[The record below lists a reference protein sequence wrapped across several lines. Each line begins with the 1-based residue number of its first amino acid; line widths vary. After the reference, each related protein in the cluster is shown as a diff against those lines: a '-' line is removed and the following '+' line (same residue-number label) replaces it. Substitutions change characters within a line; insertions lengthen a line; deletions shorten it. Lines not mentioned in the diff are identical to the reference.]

1 MATPSGLPLRGR
13 TIVTTRD
20 QPGVLDALLEQLGAH
35 VVQLPLIE
43 IGDAPDGGAALAE
56 ALGRIDAFD
65 WVVVTSR
72 HGAERVA
79 DAARGSSVRMA
90 AVGEATAVVLAERSG
105 RPVELVPSQQL
116 ASSLVECFP
125 DGPWSV
131 LVAQADRA
139 HDTVV
144 AGLRR
149 RGCDV
154 VECTAYSTRLR
165 MPSAVQLADALGAD
179 AVAFASG
186 SAVEAWIGVVG
197 TRTPPVVCVIGPTTE
212 ATATRSGLKVS
223 AVAADHTVQGLARAL
238 TELFVGDS

>member
-105 RPVELVPSQQL
+105 RPVELVPNQQL
-116 ASSLVECFP
+116 ASALVECFP

-131 LVAQADRA
+131 LVA
-139 HDTVV
+139 
-144 AGLRR
+144 
-149 RGCDV
+149 
-154 VECTAYSTRLR
+154 
-165 MPSAVQLADALGAD
+165 
-179 AVAFASG
+179 
-186 SAVEAWIGVVG
+186 
-197 TRTPPVVCVIGPTTE
+197 
-212 ATATRSGLKVS
+212 
-223 AVAADHTVQGLARAL
+223 
-238 TELFVGDS
+238 